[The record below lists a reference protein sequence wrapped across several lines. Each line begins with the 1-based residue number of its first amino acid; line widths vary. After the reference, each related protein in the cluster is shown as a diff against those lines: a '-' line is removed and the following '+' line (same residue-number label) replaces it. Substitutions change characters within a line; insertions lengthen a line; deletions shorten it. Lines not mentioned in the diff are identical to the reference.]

1 MQPFIVLLRNA
12 PGVKCCVRRVGVTPN
27 SRSLYRHATL
37 LLLRDKSKNGCV
49 ASWLWLPAGR
59 EFLTGGFQPELTVET
74 VLQLVIFHLSSSLR
88 IGTKFSPR

>member
-1 MQPFIVLLRNA
+1 MQPFIVSLRNA
-12 PGVKCCVRRVGVTPN
+12 PGVAGCVRRVGLTPN

-37 LLLRDKSKNGCV
+37 LLLSDKSKNGCV
-49 ASWLWLPAGR
+49 ASWLWLPSR
-59 EFLTGGFQPELTVET
+59 QEIFDKGFSTELTVET